1 MSLWNTFL
9 DWLGSSSDMGETVN
23 DDFGASSSDIH
34 GCDINPASGLPMV
47 GDCGGLDVAGNP
59 YGTNLHSDS
68 WSSPS
73 SDFCDDSWSSSSLD
87 SSSSWDGGTGSSWD
101 D

>member
-1 MSLWNTFL
+1 MSLWNIFL
-9 DWLGSSSDMGETVN
+9 GWLSSSSDMGETVN
-23 DDFGASSSDIH
+23 DDFGASSFDNH

-47 GDCGGLDVAGNP
+47 GGCAGLDIEGNP
-59 YGTNLHSDS
+59 YGTDLHSDS

-73 SDFCDDSWSSSSLD
+73 PDFSDDTWASSGLD
-87 SSSSWDGGTGSSWD
+87 SSSSWDGGAGSSWD